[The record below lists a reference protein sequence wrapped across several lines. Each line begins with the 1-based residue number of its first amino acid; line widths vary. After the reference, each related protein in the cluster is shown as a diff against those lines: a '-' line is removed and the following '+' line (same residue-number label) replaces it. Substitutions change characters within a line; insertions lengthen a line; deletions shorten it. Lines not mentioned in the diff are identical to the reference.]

1 MPERREFD
9 QDAYLALVRERPCFI
24 CGLVS
29 GDPDFA
35 HPVVYEDEF
44 AVVFLNKYPTL
55 LGYLLVCPKAHREQV
70 TGDFE
75 LDEYLRLQAIV
86 FAASQAL
93 RAVLRV
99 ERVYILSLGSQQAN
113 AHVHWHVAPL
123 PPGVPFEHQQFY
135 ALDAERAGV
144 LILNSTETREL
155 TERIAA
161 AMRVSRP

>member
-1 MPERREFD
+1 M
-9 QDAYLALVRERPCFI
+9 RP
-24 CGLVS
+24 GLGRS
-29 GDPDFA
+29 GLRA
-35 HPVVYEDEF
+35 PVVYEDEF

-93 RAVLRV
+93 CAVLRV

>member
-35 HPVVYEDEF
+35 HPLVYEDEF

-75 LDEYLRLQAIV
+75 LDDIFGSRRSFSPLRRR
-86 FAASQAL
+86 FARCCGSSASTSSRL
-93 RAVLRV
+93 V
-99 ERVYILSLGSQQAN
+99 
-113 AHVHWHVAPL
+113 
-123 PPGVPFEHQQFY
+123 
-135 ALDAERAGV
+135 
-144 LILNSTETREL
+144 
-155 TERIAA
+155 
-161 AMRVSRP
+161 VSRRTLTCIGTSRPCRQASLSNISSSTRWTPNGPVFSSSTPQKPES